1 MVRTIMNILA
11 LTKGKSRT
19 ADPELVRWAQT
30 EYGSEWKWA
39 YEQMLSKP
47 GVTPKFLKG
56 VTL

>member
-1 MVRTIMNILA
+1 MVRTILNLLA
-11 LTKGKSRT
+11 FTKGKAPR
-19 ADPELVRWAQT
+19 ADLELVRWAQT

>member
-1 MVRTIMNILA
+1 MNILA
-11 LTKGKSRT
+11 LTKGKSRS
-19 ADPELVRWAQT
+19 ADQELVRWAQT